1 MVFRILLMINV
12 QGAVFEL
19 AHCLTRRAHSEQAA
33 CLPACR
39 NFVVCLVTMVQLCIF
54 PPPSFFFPPLFPS
67 LLSCR
72 LLWMW

>member
-1 MVFRILLMINV
+1 MVRILLMINV

-54 PPPSFFFPPLFPS
+54 CPPPSSLSPPL
-67 LLSCR
+67 LSRR
-72 LLWMW
+72 LLWML